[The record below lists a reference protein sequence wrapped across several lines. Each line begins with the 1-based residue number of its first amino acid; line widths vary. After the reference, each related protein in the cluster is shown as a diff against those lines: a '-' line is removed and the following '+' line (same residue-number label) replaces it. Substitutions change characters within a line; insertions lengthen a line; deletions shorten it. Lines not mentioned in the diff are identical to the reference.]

1 MNLIDCFPKIV
12 DRTIPISVLQIPPR
26 VFLNW
31 KQEGIIDIN
40 INQSIEK
47 GENRKTNRRWA
58 YLNLFDALWLLIV
71 KELRAFNI
79 DLKTIRQLKEFLF
92 HIELSIDQIPM
103 IDIEEV
109 KLFLYNNF
117 PEELIA
123 EIDFNDFSIESL
135 LEFIKKTD
143 EDFHF
148 FYTILGSLMTS
159 VILLKQ
165 SPSIQLTRL
174 PKSDQLEFK
183 ILMPN
188 FILKHSEPKDFFDEL
203 LDRCSSS
210 FILNIPIKPLI
221 ELILESEVF
230 EKYNVNY
237 DFFNEKEQKV
247 LELLRND
254 DYKEITIKKGNDGLM
269 HLESKYQ
276 LDYKN
281 EKAKEIRR
289 IMGLKEYE
297 RIELIQR
304 NDKHIVINKTNKQ
317 KL

>member
-1 MNLIDCFPKIV
+1 MNLIDYFPKSV

-31 KQEGIIDIN
+31 KKEGIIDIN
-40 INQSIEK
+40 INQPIEK
-47 GENRKTNRRWA
+47 GENRKTNRKWV

-79 DLKTIRQLKEFLF
+79 DLKTIRQLKAFLF
-92 HIELSIDQIPM
+92 HIEFSIDKVPM
-103 IDIEEV
+103 IDIEEI
-109 KLFLYNNF
+109 KHFLFNNF

-123 EIDFNDFSIESL
+123 EIDFDNFSIESL
-135 LEFIKKTD
+135 LGFIEKTE

-183 ILMPN
+183 ILMPD
-188 FILKHSEPKDFFDEL
+188 FVLQHIEPKDFFDEIL
-203 LDRCSSS
+203 ERCSSN
-210 FILNIPIKPLI
+210 FMLNIPIKPLI

-237 DFFNEKEQKV
+237 NFFNEKEQKV

-254 DYKEITIKKGNDGLM
+254 DYKEITIKKGNDGLI
-269 HLESKYQ
+269 HVESKYQ

-281 EKAKEIRR
+281 EKAKEIRK
-289 IMGLKEYE
+289 IMGLKDYE